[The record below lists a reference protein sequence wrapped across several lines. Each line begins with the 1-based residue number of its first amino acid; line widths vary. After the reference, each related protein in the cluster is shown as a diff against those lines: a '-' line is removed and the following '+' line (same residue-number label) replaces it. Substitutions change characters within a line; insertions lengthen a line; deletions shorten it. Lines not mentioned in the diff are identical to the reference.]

1 MDCLFDVAVIGGG
14 INGCGIAA
22 DAAMRGLSVILI
34 EKDDLASHTSSS
46 STKLIHGGLRYL
58 EHFNFAYVKK
68 SLNERQ
74 TLLELVPHLIHPL
87 AFVLPYEESLRPAWL
102 LKSGL
107 FLYDNLSR
115 KNRLPKSRLIKR
127 SKNEHYFSPL
137 RTELNKGF
145 IFYDCSTDDA
155 RLTVENALQAKQHGA
170 TILTNSELVN
180 TTISDGLWHLN
191 INHGKCIKARTVINA
206 TGPWALPVN
215 QTLGIANKHH
225 LSLVKG
231 SHLIVPKLY
240 EDNHAY
246 LLQNEDKRVVF
257 VIPWNGFS
265 MIGTTEEVFSNN
277 PDKVSISP
285 DETAYLFK
293 VISRYFNCQLTKA
306 NIITTWSGVR
316 PLLSAE
322 GQSPK
327 TLARDYAY
335 NFTTTPAPAISI
347 YGGKLTTYR
356 QLAEDVVNEL
366 KAVFPSLPK
375 SVTHEQP
382 LPGAV
387 FGNMT
392 FNDYRSFAERK
403 YAWIDKT
410 LLNRLLNT
418 YGTNTEKILENCA
431 KETDLGQYFGCSLY
445 QCEVDYL
452 LQREWAATSE
462 DILWRRTKL
471 GLEFS
476 VENEEQ
482 LKEYLSKNMSK
493 TTMLE
498 EEQVTIS
505 QA

>member
-22 DAAMRGLSVILI
+22 DASIRGLSVVLV
-34 EKDDLASHTSSS
+34 EKNDLASHTSSS

-74 TLLELVPHLIHPL
+74 TLLNMAPHLIHPL
-87 AFVLPYEESLRPAWL
+87 AFVLPYEQSLRPAWL

-127 SKNEHYFSPL
+127 SRNEHYFSPL
-137 RTELNKGF
+137 GTQLNKGF
-145 IFYDCSTDDA
+145 IFYDCATDDA

-180 TTISDGLWHLN
+180 ATISDGLWHLN
-191 INHGKCIKARTVINA
+191 INNGKCIKTRTVINA

-215 QTLGIANKHH
+215 QTLGIASKHH

-240 EDNHAY
+240 EGNHAY

-277 PDKVSISP
+277 LDKVSISP

-293 VISRYFNCQLTKA
+293 IISRYFNCQLTEA

-322 GQSPK
+322 GQSPQ

-335 NFTTTPAPAISI
+335 NFTTEPAPAISI

-366 KAVFPSLPK
+366 KAVFPALPK
-375 SVTHEQP
+375 SVTNERP

-387 FGNMT
+387 FGNRT
-392 FNDYRSFAERK
+392 FDAYRSFAENK
-403 YAWIDKT
+403 YAWLDKT

-418 YGTNTEKILENCA
+418 YGTNTELLLENCTQQA
-431 KETDLGQYFGCSLY
+431 HLGLHFGCGLY
-445 QCEVDYL
+445 QRETDYL
-452 LQREWAATSE
+452 LQREWATTCE

-476 VENEEQ
+476 VENKEQ
-482 LKEYLSKNMSK
+482 LKDYLVKKSIKSTLAEK
-493 TTMLE
+493 
-498 EEQVTIS
+498 EQETIS
-505 QA
+505 QT